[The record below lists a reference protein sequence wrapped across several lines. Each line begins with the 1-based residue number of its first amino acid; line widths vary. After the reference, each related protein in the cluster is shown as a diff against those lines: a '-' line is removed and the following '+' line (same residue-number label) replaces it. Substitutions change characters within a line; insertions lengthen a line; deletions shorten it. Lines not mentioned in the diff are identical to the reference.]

1 MREAAAGESVL
12 LGFLSS
18 VFLVLSAVG
27 VTLTGQISWMIH
39 LVRLSGI
46 GLVVLYGLVILQSD
60 PKIPAEVMLFGAFVG
75 WGTATG
81 VIVSRH
87 KPFFWDTVRLMA
99 QIWALVAAVAG
110 LTAFKQDPSLPFAAL
125 AISATAL
132 VIGSLAAGEAGRA
145 ADLMAPARA
154 HSYIENP
161 NSLAQFALLGIF
173 GLLFFWRRTTPAYQ
187 RVLLVGLFVLLAF
200 GIILSGSRKG
210 FVGLLLMIAAWLWFC
225 FRQSL
230 FSRPLYPLL
239 ALSALFGT
247 YLLVDSVWEST
258 YLGARLQLTLQDE
271 TILGRAR
278 TQMYREAVD
287 LFLAHPLA
295 GVGFGNFKTYSW
307 FQMYSHSDYME
318 ALSTTGAIGSALYF
332 VIYPV
337 LWRRLRRIEASN
349 LGSDVT
355 HEVGLYKAFVI
366 TQLVLA
372 LGRINYQSILTM
384 VIMSGVI
391 GHAFALEQ
399 DLSLSSESSPCQSV
413 PKRRRI
419 IQKTRCEDD

>member
-27 VTLTGQISWMIH
+27 VTLTSQISWMIH

-46 GLVVLYGLVILQSD
+46 GLVVLYGLVILQFD

-87 KPFFWDTVRLMA
+87 KPFFWDTVMLMA

-132 VIGSLAAGEAGRA
+132 VTGSLAAGEASRA
-145 ADLMAPARA
+145 VDLMAPARA

-173 GLLFFWRRTTPAYQ
+173 GLLFLWRRTTAAYQ

-230 FSRPLYPLL
+230 FSRPHHPLL

-247 YLLVDSVWEST
+247 YLLVDSVCEST
-258 YLGARLQLTLQDE
+258 YLGSRLQLTLQDD

-278 TQMYREAVD
+278 TQMYREAVR
-287 LFLAHPLA
+287 LFLANPLA

-307 FQMYSHSDYME
+307 FQMYSHSEYME
-318 ALSTTGAIGSALYF
+318 ALSTTGAVGSALYF

-384 VIMSGVI
+384 VIMGGVI

-399 DLSLSSESSPCQSV
+399 DLSLSSGSSPSQSV
-413 PKRRRI
+413 PKRRGI
-419 IQKTRCEDD
+419 IQRTRCEDD